1 MNKTYKTVFSKARG
15 AMIVANELT
24 KVHAARHSVAVAA
37 GLVMACTVNAA
48 TVTVDAGSTYQENIT
63 IGAAET
69 LTNNGTIN
77 NTSVTVTNGTFVNNG
92 VINTGEMTVF
102 TKQNNGALTGTIN
115 ASTSFTYGSQNC
127 PSCGFIE
134 TYNNT
139 AIIKTP
145 VFRIVGTKADG
156 TAVATGYRFTKQDQ
170 LDVIDDLQIESHG
183 KKTGAIFAQN
193 TAFSVKQ
200 VTLLGNGN
208 DARLQLQNGASV
220 AVDNLVVNAD
230 KGMVQIDSNGSA
242 TLKNV
247 KVGNGSYFAVQ
258 TNTANHIDGIEEKIK
273 FSLGQIDVGEGSSFK
288 VSVYQNNPA
297 AYITGDVNVTL
308 AKDAMADFGGFKE
321 EGNTD
326 WKPQDIHFEANSLT
340 INVKDPNHA
349 AVYLPAT
356 EGNVT
361 TAAENIKVIVDGA
374 ANTGNAA
381 EDLKAGGSIV
391 QLVTKVPTGNA
402 TEIKSGTVV
411 EQLANEIYDSASG
424 VVGEGGTVSD
434 IVVTNNP
441 ATHGIAEMTALG
453 VQIWRSEINDMNKR
467 LGELRDSSGQE
478 NGLWAR
484 VYNGK
489 AKYGAQ
495 NVTNKYTSFQ
505 FGYDRQV
512 TPGIWLGG
520 AMSYTDGNNDFKQ
533 GDGDSSLYAF
543 TAYGSW
549 LGDNGMFLDVTG
561 KVGRMKNSFDIATD
575 LGLSSGSYHTNTVSM
590 SAEAG
595 WRFYPMQNT
604 FFVEPQVEVM
614 YGHVFDADYT
624 TSLGV
629 QVNQASTDSLIGRA
643 GFALGMKCPNNRGN
657 AYVRASV
664 LHDWKGD
671 AESTYS
677 KNGITR
683 TLSEDLGDTWLEYGI
698 GANINAIDNLHFYA
712 DLEATENAKVETSYR
727 FNVGVRYA
735 F

>member
-24 KVHAARHSVAVAA
+24 KVHAVRHSVAVAA

-102 TKQNNGALTGTIN
+102 TKQDNGALTGTIN

-258 TNTANHIDGIEEKIK
+258 TNTADHIDGIEEK
-273 FSLGQIDVGEGSSFK
+273 
-288 VSVYQNNPA
+288 N
-297 AYITGDVNVTL
+297 
-308 AKDAMADFGGFKE
+308 
-321 EGNTD
+321 
-326 WKPQDIHFEANSLT
+326 
-340 INVKDPNHA
+340 
-349 AVYLPAT
+349 
-356 EGNVT
+356 
-361 TAAENIKVIVDGA
+361 
-374 ANTGNAA
+374 
-381 EDLKAGGSIV
+381 
-391 QLVTKVPTGNA
+391 
-402 TEIKSGTVV
+402 
-411 EQLANEIYDSASG
+411 
-424 VVGEGGTVSD
+424 
-434 IVVTNNP
+434 
-441 ATHGIAEMTALG
+441 
-453 VQIWRSEINDMNKR
+453 
-467 LGELRDSSGQE
+467 
-478 NGLWAR
+478 
-484 VYNGK
+484 
-489 AKYGAQ
+489 
-495 NVTNKYTSFQ
+495 
-505 FGYDRQV
+505 
-512 TPGIWLGG
+512 
-520 AMSYTDGNNDFKQ
+520 
-533 GDGDSSLYAF
+533 
-543 TAYGSW
+543 
-549 LGDNGMFLDVTG
+549 
-561 KVGRMKNSFDIATD
+561 
-575 LGLSSGSYHTNTVSM
+575 
-590 SAEAG
+590 
-595 WRFYPMQNT
+595 
-604 FFVEPQVEVM
+604 
-614 YGHVFDADYT
+614 
-624 TSLGV
+624 
-629 QVNQASTDSLIGRA
+629 
-643 GFALGMKCPNNRGN
+643 
-657 AYVRASV
+657 
-664 LHDWKGD
+664 
-671 AESTYS
+671 
-677 KNGITR
+677 
-683 TLSEDLGDTWLEYGI
+683 
-698 GANINAIDNLHFYA
+698 
-712 DLEATENAKVETSYR
+712 
-727 FNVGVRYA
+727 
-735 F
+735 